1 MIAML
6 RLGLR
11 LTLDAGREALVRL
24 VVVAAAVAVGVT
36 VLLCVAADFHAY
48 TTTTARACWEC
59 TSGTSLSKASSTGSA
74 ELWNYSTDDYQGRT
88 IERLDVDVL
97 GAGAPVLP
105 GLTRMPAVGQYYA
118 SPAML
123 SLLRS
128 APPDELGDRYPGAFA
143 GMLGDAALS
152 SPDELVIVVGEP
164 QSTMV
169 AQASTTLVTSIGH
182 GSAVNVT
189 ALGYRFGFGLVA
201 LALFVPLLVLIGVS
215 TRLAAARREARY
227 AAMRLVGATNG
238 QIGVIASVETFVG
251 ALAGALVGVVGFL
264 LLRSML
270 AKAAVTGLRYFPA
283 AVTPTVFGYVVA
295 AVGVPLCAALGAVWS
310 LRRVRIDPLG
320 VTRRGTP
327 RPPRVWGP
335 ILLLLGLA
343 VFIAVPGNSN
353 TFPLTFAGMVL
364 VMVGLVV
371 GGSWL
376 TVRLA
381 AVVARSTSGPS
392 TLLATR
398 RLSDDPRAAARAVS
412 GLVLAV
418 FLGTA
423 IAAIVPPLISTQNQV
438 GGGTLSSVLRAGF
451 SSQSATGLSPR
462 TGSALLAELDAYPGV
477 KVLPLYVVPQSA
489 SRPSLPPGVKL
500 PPGATL
506 SGGAGVTCGGGGG
519 CATSLSAVSCAQL
532 AALPAL
538 GACPAGAVDVEGD
551 FAKVLLEDNMLSIN
565 QDLPVVTSHSD
576 TGTYPLATLNLGT
589 VLVQSAD
596 PATMER
602 VRTLLTP
609 YTQQTGAATPV
620 TFGEV
625 AGSRA
630 VLFNEV
636 QHGAVAVTAIIL
648 LVAACSLAV
657 SVAGG
662 VLERKRPFTLLRLTG
677 TPVSALYKVALIE
690 SAVPLLGAAVL
701 AAAAGLLVAVR
712 VVRQLGASGTSIA
725 LPDLTYMLAVGGGLV
740 LSLALVCASL
750 PLLRHITDPDTAQFE

>member
-1 MIAML
+1 MTAIL

-48 TTTTARACWEC
+48 STTTGRACWEC
-59 TSGTSLSKASSTGSA
+59 TTGTSPSKVSPDGSA

-88 IERLDVDVL
+88 IERLDVAVL

-105 GLTRMPAVGQYYA
+105 GLTRMPSAGQYYA
-118 SPAML
+118 SPAMRR
-123 SLLRS
+123 LLDS
-128 APPDELGDRYPGAFA
+128 VPAQELGNRYPGTFA
-143 GMLGDAALS
+143 GLIGDAALS
-152 SPDELVIVVGEP
+152 SPDELVVVVGEP
-164 QSTMV
+164 QPTIG
-169 AQASTTLVTSIGH
+169 AQDSTTAVTAIAH
-182 GSAVNVT
+182 GSSVNVT
-189 ALGYRFGFGLVA
+189 AFGYRFGFGLVA
-201 LALFVPLLVLIGVS
+201 LALFVPLLVLIGVA
-215 TRLAAARREARY
+215 TRLAAARRETRY

-238 QIGVIASVETFVG
+238 QIGVIASMETFAG
-251 ALAGALVGVVGFL
+251 AMAGALLGVAGFL
-264 LLRSML
+264 VLRSTL
-270 AKAAVTGLRYFPA
+270 ARAAVTGLSYFPA
-283 AVTPTVFGYVVA
+283 VVTPTGWGYSA
-295 AVGVPLCAALGAVWS
+295 AVVGVPVCAALGAVWS

-327 RPPRVWGP
+327 RPPRIWGP

-353 TFPLTFAGMVL
+353 TFPLTFLGMAL
-364 VMVGLVV
+364 MMVGLVV

-376 TVRLA
+376 TVRLGA
-381 AVVARSTSGPS
+381 LVARTTSGPS

-423 IAAIVPPLISTQNQV
+423 IAAIVPPLISTQNHV
-438 GGGTLSSVLRAGF
+438 GGGTLSGVLRAGF
-451 SSQSATGLSPR
+451 SSQSTPGLSPQA
-462 TGSALLAELDAYPGV
+462 GSELLAELGGYPGA
-477 KVLPLYVVPQSA
+477 KVLPLYVVPRA
-489 SRPSLPPGVKL
+489 DARSLPPGVKL
-500 PPGATL
+500 PPGATITGG
-506 SGGAGVTCGGGGG
+506 SGVACGGGGG
-519 CATSLSAVSCAQL
+519 CATSLSALSCAQL
-532 AALPAL
+532 SALPAL
-538 GACPAGAVDVEGD
+538 GSCPVGAVDVEGD
-551 FAKVLLEDNMLSIN
+551 FAKVLLEDNMLSIS
-565 QDLPVVTSHSD
+565 QDLPVVTAHS
-576 TGTYPLATLNLGT
+576 TSGTYPLSTLRLGT
-589 VLVQSAD
+589 VLVQTTD

-609 YTQQTGAATPV
+609 YSRQVGASTPV

-630 VLFNEV
+630 VLYNEA
-636 QHGAVAVTAIIL
+636 QHGAIAVTAVIL

-701 AAAAGLLVAVR
+701 AGAAGLLVAMR
-712 VVRQLGASGTSIA
+712 VVRQLGATGTSIA
-725 LPDLTYMLAVGGGLV
+725 LPDLTYALAVGGGLV
-740 LSLALVCASL
+740 FSLALVCASL
-750 PLLRHITDPDTAQFE
+750 PLLRHVTDPDSVRFE